1 MCVAGC
7 VAFGIYSELFACRF
21 CVDIYDSAETFFA
34 TENLQVNNSELM
46 RMVAACVANVRD
58 I

>member
-1 MCVAGC
+1 VRVAVCVT
-7 VAFGIYSELFACRF
+7 FGIYSELSACRF
-21 CVDIYDSAETFFA
+21 RVDIYDSAETFFP
-34 TENLQVNNSELM
+34 TGNLQVNNSELM